1 MYQRQAT
8 KVLLG
13 REILCWSCG
22 EKFPM
27 DEEAFQFDQPICLP
41 CRAPE
46 VNQLIEVAEGPKS
59 EVTQYLDAMKN
70 NEVNRFSKH

>member
-1 MYQRQAT
+1 
-8 KVLLG
+8 
-13 REILCWSCG
+13 
-22 EKFPM
+22 M